1 MNDVTRVLQILKKEK
16 SERFALATVIGIEGS
31 AYRHEGAKM
40 LIDEKGNHYG
50 MISGGCLEEDLVYQA
65 RDVLQSR
72 KAKIV
77 TYDLK
82 SENDMGW
89 GQGIGCNGMIDVYIE
104 EVGWDF
110 LKKKNGQSL
119 WAVIGQKLQ
128 SGQKVAI
135 AKIID
140 EENIPKGEIY
150 YCEDGEILHCS
161 NNQMKPL
168 LHYLETFFFRKKK
181 TEFITIENHGRI
193 LTELYKPKEILYIFG
208 AGQDVEPLVELASK
222 LDFSVCLIDPRSE
235 RFDNGNFSTADEIF
249 IEFPHIFL
257 QHCDFPLNS
266 FVVIMT
272 HNFQWDQSI
281 LKHFAKKPPHYLG
294 ILGPKRRTKRLLDPE
309 PIPEWIHSPIG
320 VEIFAEG
327 PEEIAISI
335 GAELIKRRNDFKR
348 SDIKL
353 SVEFS

>member
-50 MISGGCLEEDLVYQA
+50 IISGGCLEEDLVHQA

-119 WAVIGQKLQ
+119 WAVIEQKLL
-128 SGQKVAI
+128 SGQKVAA
-135 AKIID
+135 AKMID
-140 EENIPKGEIY
+140 EGNNPKGEIY

-161 NNQMKPL
+161 NEQMKPL
-168 LHYLETFFFRKKK
+168 LNYLETFFFRKKK
-181 TEFITIENHGRI
+181 TEFIIIENQGRI

-208 AGQDVEPLVELASK
+208 AGQDTEPLVELASK
-222 LDFSVCLIDPRSE
+222 LDFSVRLIDPRSE

-257 QHCDFPLNS
+257 QHTDLPLNS

-272 HNFQWDQSI
+272 HNFHWDQLI
-281 LKHFAKKPPHYLG
+281 LKHFINKPPHYLG
-294 ILGPKRRTKRLLDPE
+294 ILGPKRRTERLLNLE

-335 GAELIKRRNDFKR
+335 GAELIKRRNGFKR
-348 SDIKL
+348 NDTKL